1 MRRINQNRITKLTIF
16 DHTHAK
22 GKYWRHLLRA
32 GFISGLFIGSGLIGL
47 VHALVPFFLP
57 EFMSLAAA
65 RITQEL
71 EMKISKCP

>member
-1 MRRINQNRITKLTIF
+1 MKIF

-22 GKYWRHLLRA
+22 KKYWRHLLRA
-32 GFISGLFIGSGLIGL
+32 GFIAGLFIASGLIGL

-65 RITQEL
+65 RITKEL
-71 EMKISKCP
+71 EMKLCECP